1 MFQIETRAENGMIC
15 SEPLLPEKQTAHLDF
30 ISALPEPLLLKVFS
44 KLDISTL
51 LKCSQVLFKYF
62 DDS

>member
-1 MFQIETRAENGMIC
+1 MIC

-51 LKCSQVLFKYF
+51 LKCSQVIIDLYF